1 MTERVERLTAALAD
15 HDLIEPRFANGREC
29 RRERASG
36 RTGSR
41 PVRSLPS
48 FHLPTRHTVD

>member
-29 RRERASG
+29 RRSVRLAGPG
-36 RTGSR
+36 RGR
-41 PVRSLPS
+41 
-48 FHLPTRHTVD
+48 